1 MTFELKFPEVLDS
14 TLISAYKSC
23 PRKFWLEYINHWK
36 SKTPSV
42 HLHAGASFAKG
53 LEVARNA
60 YWSGVAE
67 IPVRVEYAGDNGP
80 AWRLDWRSQP
90 CAPGNAVES
99 ENLGMV
105 ALLAAYGDFQC
116 PEDSAKSASRMAGA
130 LEFYFDNYP
139 LGQDGAEPII
149 LPSGKRGIEISF
161 AEPLALK
168 HPETGNPLLYCGRL
182 DMAVNYAGGI
192 YGEDDKTTSSLG
204 ASWSKQWDLRSQF
217 TGYCWGLGKIGTPLT
232 GFLVRGISILK
243 TKYDHQMAIT
253 YRPAWMIDQWEEMT
267 HRTVQDMLRDWEQQY
282 WRPDFDHACTDYGGC
297 SFRQSCLSPE
307 PQSWLDTYFQ
317 RRSWNPLTREEI
329 VL

>member
-1 MTFELKFPEVLDS
+1 MSFEPQFPEVLDS
-14 TLISAYKSC
+14 TLLAAYKAC
-23 PRKFWLEYINHWK
+23 PRKFFLEHMCHWK
-36 SKTPSV
+36 IKTPSV
-42 HLHAGASFAKG
+42 HLHAGGAFAKG

-60 YWSGVAE
+60 YWSGIAE
-67 IPVRVEYAGDNGP
+67 IPVREMVLLNGVQSP
-80 AWRLDWRSQP
+80 RLAWRYETIPARDP
-90 CAPGNAVES
+90 VTS
-99 ENLGMV
+99 EALGMG

-161 AEPLALK
+161 AEPLGFK
-168 HPETGNPLLYCGRL
+168 HPGTGNPILYCGRL
-182 DMAVNYAGGI
+182 DMAVNFSGGV

-217 TGYCWGLGKIGTPLT
+217 TGYCWGLSKIGIPLT

-253 YRPAWMIDQWEEMT
+253 YRPQWMIDQWEEMT
-267 HRTVQDMLRDWEQQY
+267 YATIRDMLRDWESGY
-282 WRPDFDHACTDYGGC
+282 WRPDYDHSCVDYGGC
-297 SFRQSCLSPE
+297 VFRQSCLSPKPE
-307 PQSWLDTYFQ
+307 DWLETYFE

-329 VL
+329 RF